1 MNLTSLLRSTS
12 FRLTC
17 ISMLVFASAT
27 LFIAVRNEEAME
39 TFFENQALAF
49 VEGLMLDNLDFAEE
63 YGLTG
68 LAGEITELSERNSQ
82 SRDIYVLF
90 DESCRVIAGTP
101 ERLLD
106 DYSQPNICGNL
117 ERAGGTRIFD
127 LPREISQLQYQ
138 PGYENTGFEDDEA
151 VANLRS
157 LPGGGWLLIVL
168 VVPEIEETRE
178 FLTSTLNWTMV
189 LLLSVGLVGAIALT
203 QSVSKKLEKVNTL
216 SREIRQGDLSRRI
229 PVDESGDEFD
239 KLSQNLNAMLD
250 RIEEVLEGSKQV
262 TNDIAHD
269 LRTPLTR
276 IQTRMELLKARLDID
291 SDARNQ
297 LEEMEVEATELL
309 SMFNA
314 LLRISGVESG
324 RVTKSFMQVDYSQ
337 VVKDAIDLLGPL
349 AEEKEISLRAEIE
362 DAVSVHGE
370 KSLLFQAASNLIE
383 NAIKYSPESS
393 TIFVSL
399 NQNSKVAVLKVIDE
413 GPGIPEG
420 KLKKV
425 MQRFYRLESHRGTA
439 GHGLGLSLVKAIA
452 ETHQGS
458 INLSNTDH
466 GLEVQLCLP
475 SISIR

>member
-1 MNLTSLLRSTS
+1 
-12 FRLTC
+12 
-17 ISMLVFASAT
+17 
-27 LFIAVRNEEAME
+27 
-39 TFFENQALAF
+39 
-49 VEGLMLDNLDFAEE
+49 MLDNLDFAEE
-63 YGLTG
+63 YGLAG
-68 LAGEITELSERNSQ
+68 LAGEISEISERNIQ
-82 SRDIYVLF
+82 SREIYVLF
-90 DESCRVIAGTP
+90 DENCRAIAGAP
-101 ERLLD
+101 QRLLE
-106 DYSQPNICGNL
+106 DYTQSTICSDM
-117 ERAGGTRIFD
+117 EMAGGTRIFD

-138 PGYENTGFEDDEA
+138 PGYENTGFEEDEA
-151 VANLRS
+151 VANLRPV
-157 LPGGGWLLIVL
+157 PGGGWLLIVL

-178 FLTSTLNWTMV
+178 FLTATLNWTMI
-189 LLLSVGLVGAIALT
+189 LLFSVGLVGAVALT
-203 QSVSKKLEKVNTL
+203 QSVSRKLEKVNTL
-216 SREIRQGDLSRRI
+216 SREIRLGDLSRRI

-250 RIEEVLEGSKQV
+250 RIEEVLEGSRQV

-276 IQTRMELLKARLDID
+276 IQTRMEFLRAKLDKD

-297 LEEMEVEATELL
+297 LEEMEVEAAELL
-309 SMFNA
+309 DIFNS

-324 RVTKSFMQVDYSQ
+324 RVTRSFTQVDCSQ

-362 DAVSVHGE
+362 GAVTVHGE
-370 KSLLFQAASNLIE
+370 KSLLFQAASNIIE
-383 NAIKYSPESS
+383 NAIKYSPKNS

-399 NQNSKVAVLKVIDE
+399 NRNPKTSVFKVIDE

-452 ETHQGS
+452 EIHQGS
-458 INLSNTDH
+458 LGLSNTDH
-466 GLEVQLCLP
+466 GLKVQLHIP
-475 SISIR
+475 SISIS